1 MNKKIIL
8 ALSLCASVATVS
20 AQSDG
25 VKKED
30 NKELSKWSFALKGGA
45 NTLRGMQYSK
55 TLDRPVN
62 LDLGLELER
71 TFNPLFGIGF
81 EYLYQ
86 NNNNRYFDSNINN
99 TTLYGSLNL
108 TNIVGAYRSGNWQK
122 FNAYMNAGGGLGFSA
137 WKYNGTKSK
146 DIQTS
151 LAAFM
156 GLNLEYNVSDR
167 CAIGIEGQ
175 YRWNSSAEYNPAP
188 YRGRKDLYAT
198 HLSLRWKLGNKEN
211 HVRNTSVTDWVIAN
225 TKVDSTLYKDHT
237 TLKKRV
243 INLEKDV
250 AKLYNMK
257 QEKASG
263 GGSYANSD
271 LEAKVEKNSKDIQ
284 EVKQT
289 VENYFGEK
297 QNVVLTFKHGSYT
310 LSKESKKELNYIIEL
325 MKKSPMAKLRLEG
338 HADNVG
344 KEPYNQKLSELR
356 ATSIRTYMMEKGINS
371 ARVKIQGF
379 GSRRPIA
386 SNATLEG
393 RNQNRR
399 VEMFLIK

>member
-1 MNKKIIL
+1 MKKKFVFAL
-8 ALSLCASVATVS
+8 ALCSTLAVS
-20 AQSDG
+20 AQIESA
-25 VKKED
+25 KKED
-30 NKELSKWSFALKGGA
+30 PKDASKWSLAIKGGA
-45 NTLRGMQYSK
+45 NTLRGMQYSNM
-55 TLDRPVN
+55 LDRPVN
-62 LDLGLELER
+62 VDLGLELEHSF
-71 TFNPLFGIGF
+71 TPLFGLGM

-86 NNNNRYFDSNINN
+86 NNDNKFFNSNIHQ
-99 TTLYGSLNL
+99 TTLFGSLNL
-108 TNIVGAYRSGNWQK
+108 TNAVAPYRTGNWLK
-122 FNAYMNAGGGLGFSA
+122 FNAYTNLGGGLDFSN
-137 WKYNGTKSK
+137 WEYLGGKSK
-146 DIQTS
+146 DVQTGV
-151 LAAFM
+151 AAFA
-156 GLNLEYNVSDR
+156 GLNLEYNVSER
-167 CAIGIEGQ
+167 CAIGLEGQ

-188 YRGRKDLYAT
+188 YRVNKDLYAV

-211 HVRNTSVTDWVIAN
+211 HVRNISVTDWVIAN
-225 TKVDSTLYKDHT
+225 TKVDSTIYKDQAS
-237 TLKKRV
+237 LKKRV
-243 INLEKDV
+243 ISLEKDV

-263 GGSYANSD
+263 GGSYVNSD
-271 LEAKVEKNSKDIQ
+271 LEAKVEKNTKDIQ

-289 VENYFGEK
+289 VEGYFGSK
-297 QNVVLTFKHGSYT
+297 QDVVLTFKNGSYT

-371 ARVKIQGF
+371 ARVKVQGF
-379 GSRRPIA
+379 GSRRPIV

>member
-1 MNKKIIL
+1 MKKKFVFAL
-8 ALSLCASVATVS
+8 ALTATLAATAQIES
-20 AQSDG
+20 A
-25 VKKED
+25 KKKD
-30 NKELSKWSFALKGGA
+30 PKDASKWSFAIKSGA
-45 NTLRGMQYSK
+45 NTLRGMQYK
-55 TLDRPVN
+55 NTLDRPVN
-62 LDLGLELER
+62 LDLGLELEHSF
-71 TFNPLFGIGF
+71 TPLFGLGF

-86 NNNNRYFDSNINN
+86 NNDNRFFDSNIHQ
-99 TTLYGSLNL
+99 TSLFGSLNL
-108 TNIVGAYRSGNWQK
+108 TNVVAPYRTGNWQK
-122 FNAYMNAGGGLGFSA
+122 FNAYTNLGGGLGFSN
-137 WKYNGTKSK
+137 WEYMGGKSK
-146 DIQTS
+146 DVQTS
-151 LAAFM
+151 MAAFA
-156 GLNLEYNVSDR
+156 GLNLEYNVSQR
-167 CAIGIEGQ
+167 CAIGLEGQ
-175 YRWNSSAEYNPAP
+175 YRWNSSAEYNPWS
-188 YRGRKDLYAT
+188 YRGNKDLYSV

-211 HVRNTSVTDWVIAN
+211 HIRNISVTDWVIAN
-225 TKVDSTLYKDHT
+225 TKTDSTLYKDHSA
-237 TLKKRV
+237 LKKRV

-263 GGSYANSD
+263 GGSYGNSD

-344 KEPYNQKLSELR
+344 KEPYNQKLSLLR
-356 ATSIRTYMMEKGINS
+356 ATSIRTHMMEKGINS

-386 SNATLEG
+386 SNETLEG

-399 VEMFLIK
+399 VEVYLIK